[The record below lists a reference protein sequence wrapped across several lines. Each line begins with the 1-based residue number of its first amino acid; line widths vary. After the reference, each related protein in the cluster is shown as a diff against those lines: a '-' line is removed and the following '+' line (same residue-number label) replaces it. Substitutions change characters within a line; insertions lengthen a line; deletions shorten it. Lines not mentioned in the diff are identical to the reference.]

1 MKYFSSF
8 DDNDEVRWLFLDI
21 SKAFDKAWHEGIIH
35 KLTRNGISGNLLS
48 LLTDVLSKRKQSVIL
63 NGQSSSWAYINAG
76 VPQGS
81 TLGPFFQCNPKL
93 FVDDTPLF
101 STVKV
106 PERTANNLNNDLMVI
121 NKWAVE
127 NELQPD
133 PTKQAQEVSLRRKTT
148 KKIHIKI
155 FFNNIPVIKVD
166 SQKH

>member
-81 TLGPFFQCNPKL
+81 ILGPFFQCNPSYL
-93 FVDDTPLF
+93 L
-101 STVKV
+101 
-106 PERTANNLNNDLMVI
+106 
-121 NKWAVE
+121 
-127 NELQPD
+127 
-133 PTKQAQEVSLRRKTT
+133 TT
-148 KKIHIKI
+148 RPCFLLLKCPKEQLIT
-155 FFNNIPVIKVD
+155 
-166 SQKH
+166 

>member
-81 TLGPFFQCNPKL
+81 ILGPFFN
-93 FVDDTPLF
+93 
-101 STVKV
+101 
-106 PERTANNLNNDLMVI
+106 VI
-121 NKWAVE
+121 
-127 NELQPD
+127 Q
-133 PTKQAQEVSLRRKTT
+133 
-148 KKIHIKI
+148 
-155 FFNNIPVIKVD
+155 VIC
-166 SQKH
+166 